1 MKVFAMTQKG
11 KLKCKNEDRIIINK
25 SILSSGALCDK
36 TEKGIFAVA
45 DGVGGNN
52 AGAVASHFLAN
63 KLCILEKISVETL
76 SRINDELID
85 YSEKHSE
92 LNGMATTLSG
102 IQVNEENIVIF
113 HTGNTRVYQIR
124 GEHYLK
130 QLTSDDTTVNY
141 LLYTGNIT
149 EKEAKES
156 DKKNEITA
164 CYGGGNKKLL
174 KVDIQSFDCRRTC
187 FLLSS
192 DGIHDFV
199 SIDEMEDIIH
209 TYGISLKACDKFI
222 SVARANGSDDD
233 ASILI
238 LRCDAVVKNDI

>member
-11 KLKCKNEDRIIINK
+11 RLKFENEDRIIINK
-25 SILSSGALCDK
+25 SILSSGAFCDK
-36 TEKGIFAVA
+36 VEKGIFAVA

-52 AGAVASHFLAN
+52 AGAVASHYLAN
-63 KLCILEKISVETL
+63 RLCNLELISVETL
-76 SRINDELID
+76 SNINDDLIE
-85 YSEKHSE
+85 YAEKHSE

-102 IQVNEENIVIF
+102 IQINEEKIVVF

-124 GEHYLK
+124 GKHYLK

-141 LLYTGNIT
+141 LLFTGSIT
-149 EKEAKES
+149 EQEAKDS

-174 KVDIQSFDCRRTC
+174 KVDMQSFDCKESC

-199 SIDEMEDIIH
+199 SIDEMEDIIS
-209 TYGISLKACDKFI
+209 TFGISLRTCDRI
-222 SVARANGSDDD
+222 IAAARSNGSDDD
-233 ASILI
+233 VSILM
-238 LRCDAVVKNDI
+238 LG